1 MLFIQAH
8 PDLIQAFQAASGSG
22 ASGSGGN
29 TSVGGE
35 NFARSGRGVDERSA
49 RAVAEA
55 RKKAAARGL
64 LIRPHGVPVQALPPL
79 TQLLNII
86 NSGMTPE
93 NATSEDA
100 NGAQNP
106 EEATKAEPQG
116 QAPVGLGAGLGAL
129 DPKKQNQKQKQKQNQ
144 K

>member
-1 MLFIQAH
+1 M
-8 PDLIQAFQAASGSG
+8 IQAFQAASGG

-29 TSVGGE
+29 TAVGGE
-35 NFARSGRGVDERSA
+35 NFARGGRGVDERSA

-64 LIRPHGVPVQALPPL
+64 LIRPHGVPVQAMPPL

-93 NATSEDA
+93 NAASQDT

-106 EEATKAEPQG
+106 EATKVDQG
-116 QAPVGLGAGLGAL
+116 QAPVGLGAGLGPL
-129 DPKKQNQKQKQKQNQ
+129 DPKKANPSQK
-144 K
+144 

>member
-1 MLFIQAH
+1 M
-8 PDLIQAFQAASGSG
+8 IQAFQAASAGG
-22 ASGSGGN
+22 ASGSTN
-29 TSVGGE
+29 TTTVPGE
-35 NFARSGRGVDERSA
+35 NFPRGSGRGVDERSA

-64 LIRPHGVPVQALPPL
+64 LIRPHGVPVPAMPPL

-93 NATSEDA
+93 NTTAGDDA
-100 NGAQNP
+100 NTNGAVVV
-106 EEATKAEPQG
+106 ETTT
-116 QAPVGLGAGLGAL
+116 PVGLGPGLGAL
-129 DPKKQNQKQKQKQNQ
+129 DPKKNKQNATTTAT

>member
-1 MLFIQAH
+1 MVLFLQAH
-8 PDLIQAFQAASGSG
+8 PDLIQAFQAASGGAAS
-22 ASGSGGN
+22 ASGGSN
-29 TSVGGE
+29 TVGGE
-35 NFARSGRGVDERSA
+35 NFPRGRGIDERSA

-93 NATSEDA
+93 NTTSADTKQ
-100 NGAQNP
+100 AQNP
-106 EEATKAEPQG
+106 DEPTTKPEQG

-129 DPKKQNQKQKQKQNQ
+129 DPKKQKQTQNQ